1 MVVEFGRLLVAGLIA
16 TIVLT
21 VVLRG
26 SQLLGLTRMDLPLI
40 LGLWVTAERERAK
53 FLGVFVHILVGW
65 PLAGLYAALFWLIG
79 GASWW
84 VGGLAGAIHALFVL
98 LVVLPSLPGVHPRMA
113 SERTGPDPTRHLQP
127 PGLAGLNYGRRTAV
141 ATLIGHVLYGMVL
154 GFLLSL
160 P

>member
-1 MVVEFGRLLVAGLIA
+1 MDGILRVLIAGLVA
-16 TIVLT
+16 TILLT

-26 SQLLGLTRMDLPLI
+26 SQLVGLTRMDLPLI
-40 LGLWVTAERERAK
+40 LGLWATRDRERAK
-53 FLGVFVHILVGW
+53 FVGIFVHILVGW
-65 PLAGLYAALFWLIG
+65 PLAAIYAGAFWLLG

-84 VGGLAGAIHALFVL
+84 LGALLGLGHAAFVL

-141 ATLIGHVLYGMVL
+141 ATVIGHVLYGLVL
-154 GFLLSL
+154 GVFLR
-160 P
+160 